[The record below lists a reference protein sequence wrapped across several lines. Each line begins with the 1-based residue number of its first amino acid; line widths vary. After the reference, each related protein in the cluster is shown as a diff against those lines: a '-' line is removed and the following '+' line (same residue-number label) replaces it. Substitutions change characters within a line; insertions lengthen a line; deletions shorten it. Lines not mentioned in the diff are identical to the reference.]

1 MSTGTNNTAGGIG
14 IGGYHVEGGG
24 VLANVRDIRLS
35 LMVAGPV
42 RALRG
47 PEFRRGQQG
56 RGHMVYNPSER
67 FIRAMRSS
75 ILTALGEG
83 GGPVFGRRVP
93 LRVEVAF
100 YLRRPQSHFRDG
112 TRDVNNLK
120 QSHPHRELHVTSPNF
135 DNLVKFVLDVFT
147 GIAYYDASVVQAV
160 CVTKEFDD
168 VGDCSGHTHITIT
181 PLIITIN

>member
-1 MSTGTNNTAGGIG
+1 M
-14 IGGYHVEGGG
+14 EGGG

-75 ILTALGEG
+75 VLTALGEG

-120 QSHPHRELHVTSPNF
+120 QSHPHRELHVSSPNV

-168 VGDCSGHTHITIT
+168 VGDCSGHTLITIT
-181 PLIITIN
+181 PLIIAIN